1 MTHYNG
7 SDDRERNMDDSTDEG
22 RDIRRE
28 EWLPGDSE
36 AEQTGP
42 VAGMDNQPV
51 EEEPS
56 SGAAGGAD
64 PGRISREE
72 SYRADMPGAAGPES
86 GYRPASA
93 GEPVNVKRSSPKPD
107 KPGRSRFGWLQTI
120 GGGVVGSVL
129 TLAIAVPFL
138 DHEDPA
144 GTSQPA
150 KTSVQSESQ
159 TANPVKVSSDGSLA
173 DMVEQAS
180 GSIFGIVNYQQQQQ
194 QNPFSQGSGKD
205 VEYAT
210 GSGVLIKKD
219 NGKAYIVTNNH
230 VVEGA
235 SKLEVSLA
243 NGERA
248 EAELVGADA
257 LSDLAVVSVDADK
270 IDAKPLKFG
279 DSEALRA
286 GDSVV
291 AIGNPLG
298 LQFSRS
304 VTEGIISAVDRSISV
319 DTSAGEWEMS
329 VIQTD
334 AAINQGNSGGALIN
348 MNGEVVGINSLKIG
362 GSGVEGLGFAI
373 PSNDVMPLVEE
384 MMAEGHVERPYIG
397 ISMYNVN
404 EIPRGYVNGLPN
416 DVSAGVYVAGV
427 DPDAAAA
434 KAGLKE
440 GDVITEINGEKIEDG
455 QQLRRFLYSELKVG
469 DKATVS
475 FYRDGKKQEISVT
488 LGTSKPSTQS

>member
-1 MTHYNG
+1 MTNYNG
-7 SDDRERNMDDSTDEG
+7 SDDRERNLNEDANNG
-22 RDIRRE
+22 RDVRRE
-28 EWLPGDSE
+28 EWLPGDAE
-36 AEQTGP
+36 ADQEMTAPSAGP
-42 VAGMDNQPV
+42 AG
-51 EEEPS
+51 EPEKEPES
-56 SGAAGGAD
+56 IG
-64 PGRISREE
+64 REE
-72 SYRADMPGAAGPES
+72 AYRSDMPGAADSEEPN
-86 GYRPASA
+86 RASATA
-93 GEPVNVKRSSPKPD
+93 GEPVNVKRSAPKPD
-107 KPGRSRFGWLQTI
+107 KPRRSLGWLQTI
-120 GGGVVGSVL
+120 GGGVIGSVL

-138 DHEDPA
+138 DHEEPQTSEPA
-144 GTSQPA
+144 Q
-150 KTSVQSESQ
+150 TSVQSDSQ
-159 TANPVKVSSDGSLA
+159 TANPVKVSTDGSLA

-180 GSIFGIVNYQQQQQ
+180 GSIFGIVNYQKQ
-194 QNPFSQGSGKD
+194 QNPFSQGSAKD

-235 SKLEVSLA
+235 SKLEVSLG
-243 NGERA
+243 NGDRA
-248 EAELVGADA
+248 EAELVGSDA
-257 LSDLAVVSVDADK
+257 LSDLAVVSVDAGK
-270 IDAKPLKFG
+270 IDAAPLKFG
-279 DSEALRA
+279 DSDALRA

-304 VTEGIISAVDRSISV
+304 VTEGIVSAVDRSISV
-319 DTSAGEWEMS
+319 DTSAGEWEMT

-362 GSGVEGLGFAI
+362 GQGVEGLGFAI
-373 PSNDVMPLVEE
+373 PSDDVLPLVEE
-384 MMAEGHVERPYIG
+384 MMASGHVERPYIG

-416 DVSAGVYVAGV
+416 DISQGVYVEGV
-427 DPDAAAA
+427 DPEAAAA

-469 DKATVS
+469 DKATFTV
-475 FYRDGKKQEISVT
+475 YRGADKQKIEVT
-488 LGTSKPSTQS
+488 LGTSKPSSRS